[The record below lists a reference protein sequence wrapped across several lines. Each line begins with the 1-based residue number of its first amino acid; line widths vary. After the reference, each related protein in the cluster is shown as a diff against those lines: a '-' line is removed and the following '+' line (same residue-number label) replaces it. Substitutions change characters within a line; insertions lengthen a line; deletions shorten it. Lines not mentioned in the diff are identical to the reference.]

1 VILGCYLGTIPAVLA
16 EQFPAA
22 VRCTGSATSYN
33 VVHGLFGGTT
43 PMICMLLISAA
54 GNNLLPALYL
64 IVAAAIALVTVSLV
78 RETAF
83 RELRA

>member
-1 VILGCYLGTIPAVLA
+1 
-16 EQFPAA
+16 
-22 VRCTGSATSYN
+22 
-33 VVHGLFGGTT
+33 
-43 PMICMLLISAA
+43 MICMLLISAA